1 MSYHIANWIVYSP
14 GAGMMLKFVRLN
26 FLFCK
31 NRVFF
36 RHRFTCLIKYS
47 QPENKKSNIFWYVQF
62 SLQVCMRI
70 QFDVE
75 LERRYIFSDWTIYFL
90 WITAHTNNENVI
102 EFIIAQHMRYETKLI
117 IFNEFASMKTT
128 DFVRLFYRSDI
139 IKGD

>member
-1 MSYHIANWIVYSP
+1 ML
-14 GAGMMLKFVRLN
+14 LKFVRLN

-36 RHRFTCLIKYS
+36 LHHFTCLIKYS

-75 LERRYIFSDWTIYFL
+75 LKRRYIFSDWTIYFL
-90 WITAHTNNENVI
+90 WVTAHTNNENVI
-102 EFIIAQHMRYETKLI
+102 EFIIAQHMRYET
-117 IFNEFASMKTT
+117 
-128 DFVRLFYRSDI
+128 
-139 IKGD
+139 

>member
-1 MSYHIANWIVYSP
+1 MANDIVYSP
-14 GAGMMLKFVRLN
+14 GGWIMLNFVRLN
-26 FLFCK
+26 FVFCK
-31 NRVFF
+31 NRISSPHHFI
-36 RHRFTCLIKYS
+36 CLIKYS

-102 EFIIAQHMRYETKLI
+102 EFIIVEHMRNKIILI
-117 IFNEFASMKTT
+117 IYHESEHWKNDYTFG
-128 DFVRLFYRSDI
+128 LFI
-139 IKGD
+139 